1 MTSSAEGPMQSP
13 PLPGD
18 ADAPPTFQ
26 EWYSFDALANCWSLL
41 PSSTPVTCDESTM
54 PASDKAKLKNPALNL
69 VTWNVDAFAKFPDDR
84 MAGII
89 STIRSQTPPPNILF
103 FQEVPKAA
111 LFYLLND
118 PWIRENWYSNE
129 GNLSNYGGH
138 VFMTVILL
146 SKLSF
151 GRDSQEPDKACI
163 GPVWR
168 VKYPSKFERDALCC
182 DVFMPPFATRVRLV
196 NVHLDSLALQPSRR
210 PRQLAIVANSLR
222 CAGHGFVAGDFN
234 PVLLE
239 DDSLVAANGLV
250 DVWNEL
256 HPDEPGFTWGLD
268 GREPFPPGRLDK
280 VAVLGLK
287 GQEMDILHPGALES
301 AGQGLLRRQLDTP
314 VPWSDHSGLKC
325 CLRLAE
331 EPS

>member
-1 MTSSAEGPMQSP
+1 MTSSANVSTQSP
-13 PLPGD
+13 PLPAD

-26 EWYSFDALANCWSLL
+26 EWYSFDALSNCWSPL
-41 PSSTPVTCDESTM
+41 PPTTSVTCDESTM
-54 PASDKAKLKNPALNL
+54 PASDKAKLKIFALNL
-69 VTWNVDAFAKFPDDR
+69 VTWNVDASAKFPDDR

-89 STIRSQTPPPNILF
+89 STIRNQTPPPNILF

-111 LFYLLND
+111 LFYLLNE

-129 GNLSNYGGH
+129 GDLSNYGGLA
-138 VFMTVILL
+138 FITVILL
-146 SKLSF
+146 SKASF
-151 GRDSQEPDKACI
+151 STDSQDPDKACL

-168 VKYPSKFERDALCC
+168 VDYPSKFDRDALCC
-182 DVFMPPFATRVRLV
+182 DIFMPQSATRVRLV
-196 NVHLDSLALQPSRR
+196 NVHLDSLAFQPSCR
-210 PRQLAIVANSLR
+210 PRQLAIVASSLR

-234 PVLLE
+234 PVLPE
-239 DDSLVAANGLV
+239 DDSLVATNGLV

-287 GQEMDILHPGALES
+287 GQEMDIIHPSAINS
-301 AGQGLLRRQLDTP
+301 AGQGQLLRQLDTP
-314 VPWSDHSGLKC
+314 MPWSDHSGLKC
-325 CLRLAE
+325 CLRLAK
-331 EPS
+331 EPL

>member
-54 PASDKAKLKNPALNL
+54 PASDKAKLKHPALNL

-89 STIRSQTPPPNILF
+89 STIRNQTPPPNILF

-138 VFMTVILL
+138 
-146 SKLSF
+146 
-151 GRDSQEPDKACI
+151 
-163 GPVWR
+163 
-168 VKYPSKFERDALCC
+168 FERDALCC

-234 PVLLE
+234 PVLPE

-268 GREPFPPGRLDK
+268 DREPFPPGRLDK

-287 GQEMDILHPGALES
+287 GQEMDILRPGALES
-301 AGQGLLRRQLDTP
+301 AGQGLLGRQLDTP